1 MRFLKNIGAT
11 IAFTLVFILPT
22 EGLAQNIVR
31 LQCAAGIERIG
42 DTLIFS
48 SQIMANLSV
57 TVDYDM
63 EISYLSAGNLGATSQ
78 GGTLALTA
86 NSAMRTA
93 AAQVRLNGPGYYEVE
108 LTVQDRMTGET
119 CVDKKTIFL

>member
-1 MRFLKNIGAT
+1 M
-11 IAFTLVFILPT
+11 AFALANILPT
-22 EGLAQNIVR
+22 SGIAQHIVQ
-31 LQCAAGIERIG
+31 LQCAARIERVG
-42 DTLIFS
+42 DILVFT

-78 GGTLALTA
+78 GGTLALSA
-86 NSAMRTA
+86 NRPMRTA
-93 AAQVRLNGPGYYEVE
+93 SAQVKVSGSGYYEVE

-119 CVDKKTIFL
+119 CVDKQTIFL